1 MSKFLLNP
9 LRLFY
14 CLYAL
19 LLFIIGMFC
28 VLPFV
33 AVFSLQGARRG
44 GNRIY
49 RICRYWDNCWLT
61 LIGIRSSVAFEEI
74 ADPGRQYVFVSNHI
88 SYLDIPMIL
97 VAVRRNNFRVLGKAE
112 MAKVPIFGYIYSRAV
127 VMVDRSS
134 IRDRSRSVRD
144 LRTILADKVSVFI
157 FPEGTFNET
166 GRPLKDFYDGAFRI
180 ALEMQT
186 PVQPMLF
193 LDTYDRMHYASIFS
207 LYPGKS
213 RIVYLPTVEV
223 EGMSLDDL
231 PVLRERVFRVM
242 EEGLR
247 SHGATWIAPA
257 AGGNFG

>member
-1 MSKFLLNP
+1 MARLLLKP
-9 LRLFY
+9 LRLLY

-19 LLFIIGMFC
+19 LLFIAGMFC

-33 AVFSLQGARRG
+33 AVFSLQGPKKG

-49 RICRYWDNCWLT
+49 RFCGYWDRCWLT
-61 LIGIRSSVAFEEI
+61 LIGIRSSVVFEAT

-97 VAVRRNNFRVLGKAE
+97 VAVRRNTLRILGKAE
-112 MAKVPIFGYIYSRAV
+112 MARMPVFGFIYSRAV

-134 IRDRSRSVRD
+134 LRDRTRSVHD
-144 LRTILADKVSVFI
+144 LKTILADKISVFI

-180 ALEMQT
+180 AIEMQT
-186 PVQPMLF
+186 PVQPLIF
-193 LDTYDRMHYASIFS
+193 PDTYDRMHYGSLFS
-207 LYPGKS
+207 LYPGRS
-213 RIVYLPTVEV
+213 RIIYLPTIEV
-223 EGMSLDDL
+223 EGMTMEDI

-247 SHGATWIAPA
+247 RYGASWIKD
-257 AGGNFG
+257 